1 MKTADIK
8 KVVELQGKII
18 KLKDRIMKDVE
29 RHNTMVLDELRP
41 MAEGILPSTIYQV
54 GDMTY
59 KRGKLFCQLERQD
72 YGLGVKAEGLAT
84 LRRIIV
90 EDKDAPSDDT
100 ESGSSASVSE

>member
-29 RHNTMVLDELRP
+29 RHNTMVIDELRP
-41 MAEGILPSTIYQV
+41 MLEGVLPSTIYQV

-59 KRGKLFCQLERQD
+59 KRGKLFCQLECQD
-72 YGLGVKAEGLAT
+72 YGLGIKAEGLAT

-100 ESGSSASVSE
+100 ESGSSTPVSE

>member
-29 RHNTMVLDELRP
+29 KHNEMVMDELRP
-41 MAEGILPSTIYQV
+41 MLNEVQYNTIYQI
-54 GDMTY
+54 GDMLY
-59 KRGKLFCQLERQD
+59 KRGKEFCQLDCDD
-72 YGLGVKAEGLAT
+72 YGLGVKADGLAT
-84 LRRIIV
+84 IRRIVV
-90 EDKDAPSDDT
+90 ENRDAPSDDT

>member
-1 MKTADIK
+1 MKTTDIK

-29 RHNTMVLDELRP
+29 RHNSMVIDELRP
-41 MAEGILPSTIYQV
+41 MLEGVLPSTIYQV

-59 KRGKLFCQLERQD
+59 KRGRLFHQLDCQD
-72 YGLGVKAEGLAT
+72 YGLGIKAEGLAT

-90 EDKDAPSDDT
+90 EDKDAHSADT
-100 ESGSSASVSE
+100 ESGPSTPTSE

>member
-1 MKTADIK
+1 MKTTDIK

-29 RHNTMVLDELRP
+29 RHNTMVIDELRP
-41 MAEGILPSTIYQV
+41 MLEGVLPSTIYQV

-59 KRGKLFCQLERQD
+59 KRGKLFSQLECQD

-90 EDKDAPSDDT
+90 EDRDAPSDDT
-100 ESGSSASVSE
+100 ESGSSTPVSE